1 MIIKTFED
9 VKKII
14 ETNKIEKIEIKLY
27 LNESKMYYYKTKDGI
42 NLYFT
47 KTWCEENQELLNKIL
62 IYIIQNYKEKKL
74 FIVSGSLINDE
85 VIKTISQ
92 NKNIE
97 EVSFGNIFDPYT
109 LKENDYIT
117 LKATIKKIE
126 SSDVEEKLKNNFDE
140 IIDYNRNKKL
150 IGYNSYE
157 ELQQDEISITN
168 PVKEEELEYVKY
180 IGDKS
185 KIEVYKDANII
196 DIIEKLRSFGKN
208 NVITYNL
215 NNNNKQQ
222 FNEELFKRNIPY
234 ENVFIKIGLRTYK
247 LEEYVEYEKM
257 LYSFIEPAKNLSP
270 FEKYIYAYDIVKRF
284 KKYKE
289 NNKDKMKARNLY
301 DILKNNYMVCVGFS
315 KMLGDLLDKLGIENM
330 ELHADVGLQP
340 YKASTQLKKKYKEK
354 WDEMDQQEKNKLI
367 DEQKNYIPDSWVGHS
382 RRIVH
387 IVDEKYGI
395 NGIYFSD
402 PTWDNDLENNLYNHL
417 LMTSDEVLTSRKKIK
432 FERESYELLYSTSI
446 KEFNE
451 KLNVILN
458 RTKITEYTTYESE
471 LKFILRNLMSTI
483 KLIDKDFYNKIYKK
497 YKSIDSFSYEIKN
510 IHNLPEETVEFLYEV
525 ANYIVN
531 NNNKQVVGSTILKAV
546 KNVYD
551 NVYVNGMTEE
561 ELEKIKQK
569 NSESAEFSENKFKK

>member
-1 MIIKTFED
+1 MILQTFED
-9 VKKII
+9 IKQLVENDRIK
-14 ETNKIEKIEIKLY
+14 KIEISIFS
-27 LNESKMYYYKTKDGI
+27 EQSKMYYHKTADGI

-47 KTWCEENQELLNKIL
+47 KKWCEENQELLNKIL

-569 NSESAEFSENKFKK
+569 NSESAEFRENKFKK

>member
-1 MIIKTFED
+1 MILQTFED
-9 VKKII
+9 IKQLVENDRIK
-14 ETNKIEKIEIKLY
+14 KIEISLFS
-27 LNESKMYYYKTKDGI
+27 EQSKMYYHKTADGI

-47 KTWCEENQELLNKIL
+47 KKWCEENQELLNKIL

-569 NSESAEFSENKFKK
+569 NSESAEFRENKFKK

>member
-1 MIIKTFED
+1 MILQTFED
-9 VKKII
+9 IKQLVENDRIK
-14 ETNKIEKIEIKLY
+14 KIEISLFS
-27 LNESKMYYYKTKDGI
+27 EQSKMYYHKTADGI

-47 KTWCEENQELLNKIL
+47 KKWCEENQELLNKIL

>member
-1 MIIKTFED
+1 MILQTFED
-9 VKKII
+9 IKQLVENDRIK
-14 ETNKIEKIEIKLY
+14 KIEISIFS
-27 LNESKMYYYKTKDGI
+27 EQSKMYYHKTADGI

-47 KTWCEENQELLNKIL
+47 KKWCEENQELLNKIL

-471 LKFILRNLMSTI
+471 LKIILRNLMSTI

-569 NSESAEFSENKFKK
+569 NSESAEFRENKFKK